1 MKALKFLLMAVVA
14 VALFSCDPQDPKASF
29 TLTYGYEMDDMGEVI
44 PNTGVEIKNGDVIDV
59 TMDHYEW
66 GEIVAHV
73 LLTNNGSA
81 ATFTTKEVRNYD
93 YTKYV
98 PSFCVTLCMM
108 GNGQQEQLW
117 EVGEIDA
124 NATQDLA
131 MHLRVNDQ
139 ESAVC
144 PGVFTISNGTESIT
158 FTLNFVYEKEAVPA
172 Q

>member
-14 VALFSCDPQDPKASF
+14 VALFSCEPQNPKASF

-108 GNGQQEQLW
+108 YNGEKEQLW

-131 MHLRVNDQ
+131 MHLRVADQ
-139 ESAVC
+139 ESANC
-144 PGVFTISNGTESIT
+144 QGVFTVSNGTEAIE
-158 FTLNFVYEKEAVPA
+158 FTLNFVYDKDAVPA